1 MKLAKKEMRNSM
13 DEINRVP
20 THETN
25 IKRDIGT
32 YDETM
37 TKNMLLAEVAAT
49 LSDYIKKDEGDP
61 ENGVPPSLS
70 IHFVS
75 LDHENY
81 GDLKEVEWMYKDL
94 NDEAEDNAQ
103 VDETEE

>member
-1 MKLAKKEMRNSM
+1 
-13 DEINRVP
+13 
-20 THETN
+20 
-25 IKRDIGT
+25 
-32 YDETM
+32 
-37 TKNMLLAEVAAT
+37 
-49 LSDYIKKDEGDP
+49 
-61 ENGVPPSLS
+61 LS